1 MRTGIVMA
9 ALSVSVLVACQ
20 TTWGG
25 DYVVIEHTGDSNPLA
40 EGFDDILGYDNSFAA
55 IEDGEPTRSMEDSR
69 YRKDNTWAQRP
80 YLRVGRWTVDIR
92 VKLTDGFPAEEIQ
105 FLIRSDK
112 KIWDFDLFAN
122 GDVKARSNGT
132 WVVIGNHGFA
142 FTDLRLVFDP
152 DVNPGAGGTGTY
164 YINGSPVM
172 QVTYNDQGASAD
184 DLFGVYC
191 YSTRD
196 SYLSTLRLSVD
207 EPHIIEHA
215 GDKHPHDEGFDSG
228 PINDNSYATV
238 EDGEVTR
245 GLNNCRYQDTGLFA
259 ANPALGTQGFVV
271 ETRAKSKDVELQLF
285 IRTGQK
291 LLDWDFRAGGN
302 LYVYGSAGWTAVTT
316 YDINAFEDLK
326 LVFDPAVNPGQ
337 GGTYTYYFNG
347 SQVYQMT
354 HNDAVDN
361 TDDIFGVYNWGGN
374 ASAFLSLH
382 RLTPLPQSPKGTLVV
397 VR

>member
-1 MRTGIVMA
+1 MRSCMLA
-9 ALSVSVLVACQ
+9 AASVLVLAACQ
-20 TTWGG
+20 TARTEH
-25 DYVVIEHTGDSNPLA
+25 VIIEHTGTNNPLA

-69 YRKDNTWAQRP
+69 YRKDNTWAHRP

-92 VKLTDGFPAEEIQ
+92 AKLTDGYPSEEMQ
-105 FLIRSDK
+105 FTIRSDK

-122 GDVKARSNGT
+122 GDIKAYSSG
-132 WVVIGNHGFA
+132 WVVIGNHGFE

-172 QVTYNDQGASAD
+172 QVTYNDQGNNTD
-184 DLFGVYC
+184 DLFGVHC
-191 YSTRD
+191 WTTRD

-215 GDKHPHDEGFDSG
+215 GDRHPHDEGFDES
-228 PINDNSYATV
+228 PWIDSSYATV

-245 GLNNCRYQDTGLFA
+245 GLNKCRYQNFGLFA
-259 ANPALGTQGFVV
+259 ANPALATEGFVV
-271 ETRAKSKDVELQLF
+271 ESRAKVKDVELNLF
-285 IRTGQK
+285 IRTDAK
-291 LLDWDFRAGGN
+291 ILDWDFRAGGN
-302 LYVYGSAGWTAVTT
+302 LYVYGTSGWTPVTT

-326 LVFDPAVNPGQ
+326 LVFDPSVNPGQ

-347 SQVYQMT
+347 TQVYQMT
-354 HNDAVDN
+354 HNDASAS
-361 TDDIFGVYNWGGN
+361 TDDMFGFYNFGGN

-382 RLTPLPQSPKGTLVV
+382 RLSPPPPPTGSVV
-397 VR
+397 IVR